1 MSKQVTEPQVQ
12 VLDTYGVNIGLEEV
26 LDVIMKVPANTKFV
40 LFCPR
45 EHTPVSTGQVSG
57 VMSKVSIDKKIVK
70 ARKYVDKNNIK
81 LDLVLGRLQ
90 YPEFISHIDYLENV
104 PVRWNDIFLR
114 LFDQIHYLSDWW
126 LKESTWIYIGTH
138 HSKATF
144 PMPYGKL
151 QHICA
156 VRSGLAHPHRS
167 LTMDMLAKYDLI
179 NDTCS
184 WRQLTEVEYPYE
196 FKYWDEKIMLP
207 AETMLVD
214 EDHPDQDSIYTSIHD
229 GAMNSLIEIIPES
242 CVEYIFITE
251 KTTKWLLYGKVFV
264 IIGAPGIHSTLRKL
278 GFELFDE
285 LFDYEFDNIHD
296 MDERVENI
304 VKQIA
309 ELNKKYKT
317 PASRKKLLQKLQPKI
332 EKNLQNLMR
341 IVGQDYPE
349 ELRPALDSIE
359 FYDNINYAR
368 SFLEELE

>member
-1 MSKQVTEPQVQ
+1 MSEQVTEPQVQ
-12 VLDTYGVNIGLEEV
+12 ILDTYGVNISLVEV
-26 LDVIMKVPANTKFV
+26 IDVILQVPANTKFV

-45 EHTPVSTGQVSG
+45 EHTPVATGQLG
-57 VMSKVSIDKKIVK
+57 PMSKITIDKKIAKV
-70 ARKYVDKNNIK
+70 RKYVDKNNIT
-81 LDLVLGRLQ
+81 LELVIGRMQ
-90 YPEFISHIDYLENV
+90 YPEFTNNLWYMENV
-104 PVRWNDIFLR
+104 PIRWNDIFLR
-114 LFDQIHYLSDWW
+114 LFDNIHYLSDWW

-138 HSKATF
+138 HSRATF
-144 PMPYGKL
+144 PLPYGKL

-184 WRQLTEVEYPYE
+184 WRQLTAEEYPYE
-196 FKYWDEKIMLP
+196 FKHWEEKLMIP
-207 AETMLVD
+207 KETMLVED
-214 EDHPDQDSIYTSIHD
+214 DHPDQNSIYTSIHD

-285 LFDYEFDNIHD
+285 LFDYEFDNIYD
-296 MDERVENI
+296 TEERVENI
-304 VKQIA
+304 IKQIS

-317 PASRKKLLQKLQPKI
+317 PASKKKLLKTLEPKLKR
-332 EKNLQNLMR
+332 NLENLMR
-341 IVGQDYPE
+341 IIDQDYPE

-359 FYDNINYAR
+359 FYDNIEYAR
-368 SFLEELE
+368 SYLDELE